1 MCFKSKFFFQILCS
15 RRHLTFNST
24 KRKTPLPN
32 IPMKKI
38 KGSTDN
44 KKKIRSGKRKLLEAN
59 LTTINEPA
67 KKKKKS
73 SLKKNDENFNST
85 VDSECTKPPPTENLF
100 KTLKLKW
107 PKVSNLDQEKS
118 TAGIINANFSKLS
131 FEQKNKTKQVRK
143 KKPLLEEWKC
153 KRIDEY
159 MKKCDK
165 IIPPALEKSQECLWG
180 SNTMVVVQKL
190 SNEIIPPALE
200 TSDERL
206 SSDVCD
212 SKAVMVVQ
220 TLLDEIIN
228 SIYPQTSNENTD
240 RVEDKNAFDLELY
253 SKSVLLD
260 HTDDQFEICELT
272 ADFFESGISP
282 TPKESFLGYQDTLGP
297 QDTSLITNIPE
308 SRGNSISLVKNT
320 SSMINKPT
328 IETEN
333 SSSSLNTGC
342 VSASP
347 QKNTFVSE
355 ELVLQSSISPMEC
368 RNVLPKVLKSITRKK
383 SNPKYSCK
391 GFFPRIQ
398 FSGHIKSQRNDCNNS
413 KNLKKSKKAGNDVQE
428 NESFNKQ
435 ENKPKKKYSSSNY
448 FKTESVGGENKVSII
463 DHYFSHLKKGAP
475 DFKNSSDIQKI
486 DVGSSLNSS
495 GEENKNDTNS
505 PSSPEKKP
513 LVELQFSMLPFCG
526 F

>member
-1 MCFKSKFFFQILCS
+1 
-15 RRHLTFNST
+15 
-24 KRKTPLPN
+24 
-32 IPMKKI
+32 MKKI

-44 KKKIRSGKRKLLEAN
+44 TKKKRREKQKLPEAN

-73 SLKKNDENFNST
+73 SLKKNDANFNST

-107 PKVSNLDQEKS
+107 PKVSNLEQEKS
-118 TAGIINANFSKLS
+118 TANMINANFSKLS
-131 FEQKNKTKQVRK
+131 FEQKNKTKQVKK

-159 MKKCDK
+159 MTKCDK
-165 IIPPALEKSQECLWG
+165 IIPR
-180 SNTMVVVQKL
+180 
-190 SNEIIPPALE
+190 ALE

-206 SSDVCD
+206 SSDVCE

-228 SIYPQTSNENTD
+228 SIYPQSSNENID
-240 RVEDKNAFDLELY
+240 HFEDKNAFNLELC

-260 HTDDQFEICELT
+260 HTDDQFQVCEVT
-272 ADFFESGISP
+272 ADSFECGISP
-282 TPKESFLGYQDTLGP
+282 TPKESFLGYLESP
-297 QDTSLITNIPE
+297 QDTSLITNTPE

-328 IETEN
+328 IKTEN
-333 SSSSLNTGC
+333 SSSSLKTGC

-368 RNVLPKVLKSITRKK
+368 RNEVLKSIMLKK

-398 FSGHIKSQRNDCNNS
+398 FSGHIKSQRNDSNNS
-413 KNLKKSKKAGNDVQE
+413 KNLKKSKKACNDVLVK
-428 NESFNKQ
+428 ESFNKQ
-435 ENKPKKKYSSSNY
+435 ENKPKKKYSSLSY
-448 FKTESVGGENKVSII
+448 FKTESVGGEKKVSII
-463 DHYFSHLKKGAP
+463 DHYFSHLKK

-505 PSSPEKKP
+505 YSPSSPEKKP

>member
-1 MCFKSKFFFQILCS
+1 
-15 RRHLTFNST
+15 
-24 KRKTPLPN
+24 
-32 IPMKKI
+32 MKKI

-44 KKKIRSGKRKLLEAN
+44 IKKKRRGKRKLPEAN

-73 SLKKNDENFNST
+73 SLKKNDANFNST

-107 PKVSNLDQEKS
+107 PKVYNLEQEKK
-118 TAGIINANFSKLS
+118 TADMINTNFSKLS

-159 MKKCDK
+159 MTKCDK
-165 IIPPALEKSQECLWG
+165 
-180 SNTMVVVQKL
+180 
-190 SNEIIPPALE
+190 IIPPALE

-206 SSDVCD
+206 SSDVCE

-240 RVEDKNAFDLELY
+240 HVEDKNAFNLELC

-260 HTDDQFEICELT
+260 HTDDQFQICELT

-282 TPKESFLGYQDTLGP
+282 TPKESFLGYLESP
-297 QDTSLITNIPE
+297 QDTSLITNTPE

-328 IETEN
+328 IKTEN
-333 SSSSLNTGC
+333 SSSSIKTGC

-368 RNVLPKVLKSITRKK
+368 RNEVLKSIKLKK

-398 FSGHIKSQRNDCNNS
+398 FSGHIKSQRNDSNNS
-413 KNLKKSKKAGNDVQE
+413 KNLKKSKKAGNDVLVK
-428 NESFNKQ
+428 ESFNKQ

-463 DHYFSHLKKGAP
+463 DHYFSHLKK

-495 GEENKNDTNS
+495 GEENKNDSNIYS

>member
-1 MCFKSKFFFQILCS
+1 
-15 RRHLTFNST
+15 
-24 KRKTPLPN
+24 
-32 IPMKKI
+32 MKKI

-44 KKKIRSGKRKLLEAN
+44 IKKKRRGKRKLSEAN
-59 LTTINEPA
+59 LNTINEPA

-73 SLKKNDENFNST
+73 SLKKNDANFNST

-107 PKVSNLDQEKS
+107 SKVSNLEQEKS
-118 TAGIINANFSKLS
+118 TADMINANFSKLS

-159 MKKCDK
+159 MTKCDK
-165 IIPPALEKSQECLWG
+165 IIPPALE
-180 SNTMVVVQKL
+180 
-190 SNEIIPPALE
+190 
-200 TSDERL
+200 TSDDRL
-206 SSDVCD
+206 SSDVCE

-240 RVEDKNAFDLELY
+240 HVEDKNAFNLELCR
-253 SKSVLLD
+253 KSVLLD
-260 HTDDQFEICELT
+260 HTDDQFQICELT

-282 TPKESFLGYQDTLGP
+282 TPKESFLGYLESP
-297 QDTSLITNIPE
+297 QDTSLITNTPE

-328 IETEN
+328 IKTENN
-333 SSSSLNTGC
+333 SSSLKTGC

-347 QKNTFVSE
+347 QKNIFVSE
-355 ELVLQSSISPMEC
+355 ELVLQSSITPMEC
-368 RNVLPKVLKSITRKK
+368 RNEVLKSITLKK

-398 FSGHIKSQRNDCNNS
+398 FSGHIKSQRNDSNNS
-413 KNLKKSKKAGNDVQE
+413 KNLKKSKKAGNGVLVK
-428 NESFNKQ
+428 ESFNKQ

-463 DHYFSHLKKGAP
+463 DHYFSHLKK

-505 PSSPEKKP
+505 YSPSSPEKKP

>member
-1 MCFKSKFFFQILCS
+1 
-15 RRHLTFNST
+15 
-24 KRKTPLPN
+24 
-32 IPMKKI
+32 MKKI

-44 KKKIRSGKRKLLEAN
+44 TKKKRRGKRKLPEAN

-73 SLKKNDENFNST
+73 SLKKNDANFNST

-107 PKVSNLDQEKS
+107 PKVSNLEQEKS
-118 TAGIINANFSKLS
+118 TAKMINTNFSKLS
-131 FEQKNKTKQVRK
+131 FEQKNKTKQARK

-159 MKKCDK
+159 MTKCDK
-165 IIPPALEKSQECLWG
+165 
-180 SNTMVVVQKL
+180 
-190 SNEIIPPALE
+190 IIPPALE

-206 SSDVCD
+206 SRDVCE

-220 TLLDEIIN
+220 TLLDDIIN

-240 RVEDKNAFDLELY
+240 HVEDKNAFNLELC
-253 SKSVLLD
+253 SKSILLD
-260 HTDDQFEICELT
+260 HTDDQFQICEVT
-272 ADFFESGISP
+272 ADSFECGISP
-282 TPKESFLGYQDTLGP
+282 TPKESFLGYLESP
-297 QDTSLITNIPE
+297 QDTSLITNTPE

-328 IETEN
+328 IKTEN
-333 SSSSLNTGC
+333 SSSSLKTGC

-368 RNVLPKVLKSITRKK
+368 RNEVLKSIMLKK

-398 FSGHIKSQRNDCNNS
+398 FSGHIKSQRNDSNNS
-413 KNLKKSKKAGNDVQE
+413 KNLKKSKKACNDVLVK
-428 NESFNKQ
+428 ESFNKQ
-435 ENKPKKKYSSSNY
+435 ENKPKKKYSSLNY

-463 DHYFSHLKKGAP
+463 DHYFSHLKK

-505 PSSPEKKP
+505 YSPSSPEKKP

>member
-1 MCFKSKFFFQILCS
+1 
-15 RRHLTFNST
+15 
-24 KRKTPLPN
+24 
-32 IPMKKI
+32 MKKI

-44 KKKIRSGKRKLLEAN
+44 ITKKRRGKRKLPEAN

-73 SLKKNDENFNST
+73 SLKKNDANFNST

-107 PKVSNLDQEKS
+107 PKVSNFDQEKS
-118 TAGIINANFSKLS
+118 TASMINANFSKLS

-159 MKKCDK
+159 MTKCDK
-165 IIPPALEKSQECLWG
+165 IS
-180 SNTMVVVQKL
+180 
-190 SNEIIPPALE
+190 PPALE

-206 SSDVCD
+206 SSDVCE

-228 SIYPQTSNENTD
+228 SIYSQTSNENTD
-240 RVEDKNAFDLELY
+240 HVEDKNAFNLELC

-260 HTDDQFEICELT
+260 HTDDQFQICELT

-282 TPKESFLGYQDTLGP
+282 TPKESFLGYLESP
-297 QDTSLITNIPE
+297 QDTSLITNTPE
-308 SRGNSISLVKNT
+308 SRGSNSISLVKNT

-328 IETEN
+328 IKTEN
-333 SSSSLNTGC
+333 SSSSLKTGC

-368 RNVLPKVLKSITRKK
+368 RNEVLKRITLKK
-383 SNPKYSCK
+383 SNPKYTCK

-398 FSGHIKSQRNDCNNS
+398 FSGHIKSQRNDSNNS
-413 KNLKKSKKAGNDVQE
+413 KNLKKSKKAGNDVLVK
-428 NESFNKQ
+428 ESFNKQ

-463 DHYFSHLKKGAP
+463 DHYFSHLKK
-475 DFKNSSDIQKI
+475 DFKNSSDIQNI

-495 GEENKNDTNS
+495 GEENKNDTNSYS

>member
-1 MCFKSKFFFQILCS
+1 
-15 RRHLTFNST
+15 
-24 KRKTPLPN
+24 
-32 IPMKKI
+32 MKKI

-44 KKKIRSGKRKLLEAN
+44 KKKKRKRKLSEAN

-73 SLKKNDENFNST
+73 SLKTNDANFNST

-107 PKVSNLDQEKS
+107 PKVSNLGQEKS
-118 TAGIINANFSKLS
+118 TAGMINANFSKLS

-159 MKKCDK
+159 MTKCDK

-180 SNTMVVVQKL
+180 SNTLVVVPKL

-206 SSDVCD
+206 SSDVCE

-240 RVEDKNAFDLELY
+240 HVEDKNAFNLKLC

-260 HTDDQFEICELT
+260 HFDDQFQICERT
-272 ADFFESGISP
+272 ADFFENGISP
-282 TPKESFLGYQDTLGP
+282 TPKESFLGYLESP
-297 QDTSLITNIPE
+297 QDTSLITNTPE
-308 SRGNSISLVKNT
+308 SSGNSISLVKNT
-320 SSMINKPT
+320 SSMINKPA

-333 SSSSLNTGC
+333 SSSCLKTGC

-355 ELVLQSSISPMEC
+355 VLVLQSSISPMEC
-368 RNVLPKVLKSITRKK
+368 RNVPPKVLKSITPKK
-383 SNPKYSCK
+383 SNLKYSCK

-413 KNLKKSKKAGNDVQE
+413 KTLKKSKKAGNDVQKKD
-428 NESFNKQ
+428 SFNKQ

-448 FKTESVGGENKVSII
+448 FKTESVEGENKVSII
-463 DHYFSHLKKGAP
+463 DHYFSHLKKDAP

-495 GEENKNDTNS
+495 GEENKYDTNIYS

>member
-1 MCFKSKFFFQILCS
+1 
-15 RRHLTFNST
+15 
-24 KRKTPLPN
+24 
-32 IPMKKI
+32 MKKI

-44 KKKIRSGKRKLLEAN
+44 IKKKRRGKRKLPEAN

-73 SLKKNDENFNST
+73 SLKKNDANFNST

-107 PKVSNLDQEKS
+107 PKVSNLEQEKK
-118 TAGIINANFSKLS
+118 TADMINANFSKLS
-131 FEQKNKTKQVRK
+131 FEQKNKTKQVKK

-159 MKKCDK
+159 MTKCDK
-165 IIPPALEKSQECLWG
+165 IIPPAS
-180 SNTMVVVQKL
+180 
-190 SNEIIPPALE
+190 E

-206 SSDVCD
+206 SSDVCE

-228 SIYPQTSNENTD
+228 SIYPQTSSENTD
-240 RVEDKNAFDLELY
+240 HVEDKNAFNLELC

-260 HTDDQFEICELT
+260 HTDDQFQICELT

-282 TPKESFLGYQDTLGP
+282 TPKESFSGYLESP
-297 QDTSLITNIPE
+297 QDTSLITNTPE

-328 IETEN
+328 IKTEN
-333 SSSSLNTGC
+333 SSSSIKTGC

-368 RNVLPKVLKSITRKK
+368 RNEVLKSITLKK

-398 FSGHIKSQRNDCNNS
+398 FSGHIKSQRNDSNNS
-413 KNLKKSKKAGNDVQE
+413 KNLKKSKKAGNDVLVK
-428 NESFNKQ
+428 ESFNKQ

-463 DHYFSHLKKGAP
+463 DHYFSHLKK

-495 GEENKNDTNS
+495 GEENKNDSNIYS
-505 PSSPEKKP
+505 PISPEKKP

>member
-1 MCFKSKFFFQILCS
+1 
-15 RRHLTFNST
+15 
-24 KRKTPLPN
+24 
-32 IPMKKI
+32 MKKI

-44 KKKIRSGKRKLLEAN
+44 IKKKRREKRKLSEAN

-73 SLKKNDENFNST
+73 SLKKNDANFNST
-85 VDSECTKPPPTENLF
+85 VDSECTKPTVYHLQSVPPTENLF

-107 PKVSNLDQEKS
+107 PKVSKLEQEKK
-118 TAGIINANFSKLS
+118 TADMINANFSKPS

-159 MKKCDK
+159 MTK
-165 IIPPALEKSQECLWG
+165 G
-180 SNTMVVVQKL
+180 SNTLVVVQKL
-190 SNEIIPPALE
+190 SDEIIPPALE
-200 TSDERL
+200 TSDKHL
-206 SSDVCD
+206 SSDVCE

-240 RVEDKNAFDLELY
+240 HAEDKNEFSVESC

-260 HTDDQFEICELT
+260 HTDDQFQICAQT
-272 ADFFESGISP
+272 ADFFESEISP
-282 TPKESFLGYQDTLGP
+282 T
-297 QDTSLITNIPE
+297 QDTSLITNTPK

-328 IETEN
+328 IKK
-333 SSSSLNTGC
+333 SSSRLKTGC

-368 RNVLPKVLKSITRKK
+368 RNEVLESITLKK
-383 SNPKYSCK
+383 SNSKYSCK

-413 KNLKKSKKAGNDVQE
+413 KNLKKSKKAGNDVQVK
-428 NESFNKQ
+428 ESFNKQ
-435 ENKPKKKYSSSNY
+435 ENKPKKKFSSSNY

-463 DHYFSHLKKGAP
+463 DHYFPHLKK

-505 PSSPEKKP
+505 YSPSSPEKKP

>member
-1 MCFKSKFFFQILCS
+1 
-15 RRHLTFNST
+15 
-24 KRKTPLPN
+24 
-32 IPMKKI
+32 MKKI
-38 KGSTDN
+38 KGSTDDN
-44 KKKIRSGKRKLLEAN
+44 IKKKRRGKRKLPEAN

-73 SLKKNDENFNST
+73 SLKKNDANFNST

-107 PKVSNLDQEKS
+107 SKVSNLEQEKS
-118 TAGIINANFSKLS
+118 TADMINANFSKLS

-159 MKKCDK
+159 MTKCDK
-165 IIPPALEKSQECLWG
+165 IIPPALE
-180 SNTMVVVQKL
+180 
-190 SNEIIPPALE
+190 
-200 TSDERL
+200 TSDDRL
-206 SSDVCD
+206 SINVCE

-240 RVEDKNAFDLELY
+240 HVEDKNAFNLELC
-253 SKSVLLD
+253 SKGVLLD
-260 HTDDQFEICELT
+260 HTDDQFQICELT

-282 TPKESFLGYQDTLGP
+282 TPKEPFLGYLESP
-297 QDTSLITNIPE
+297 QDTSLITNTPE
-308 SRGNSISLVKNT
+308 SRGKSISLVKNT

-328 IETEN
+328 IKTENN
-333 SSSSLNTGC
+333 SSSLKTGC

-368 RNVLPKVLKSITRKK
+368 RNEVLKSITLKK

-398 FSGHIKSQRNDCNNS
+398 FSGHIKSQRNDSYNS
-413 KNLKKSKKAGNDVQE
+413 KNLKKSKKAGNDVLVK
-428 NESFNKQ
+428 ESFNKQ

-463 DHYFSHLKKGAP
+463 DHYFSHLKK

-495 GEENKNDTNS
+495 GEENKNDSNIYS
-505 PSSPEKKP
+505 SSSPEKKP

>member
-1 MCFKSKFFFQILCS
+1 
-15 RRHLTFNST
+15 
-24 KRKTPLPN
+24 
-32 IPMKKI
+32 MKKI
-38 KGSTDN
+38 KGSTDDI
-44 KKKIRSGKRKLLEAN
+44 KKKRRGKRKLPEAN

-73 SLKKNDENFNST
+73 SLKKNDANFNST

-107 PKVSNLDQEKS
+107 PKVSNLEQEKK
-118 TAGIINANFSKLS
+118 TADMINANFSKLS
-131 FEQKNKTKQVRK
+131 FEQKNKTKQVKK

-159 MKKCDK
+159 MTKCDK
-165 IIPPALEKSQECLWG
+165 IIPPAS
-180 SNTMVVVQKL
+180 
-190 SNEIIPPALE
+190 E

-206 SSDVCD
+206 SSDVCE

-240 RVEDKNAFDLELY
+240 HVEDKNAFNLELC

-260 HTDDQFEICELT
+260 HTDDQFQICELT

-282 TPKESFLGYQDTLGP
+282 TPKESFLGYLESP
-297 QDTSLITNIPE
+297 QDTSLITNTPE

-328 IETEN
+328 IKTEN
-333 SSSSLNTGC
+333 SSSSIKTGC

-355 ELVLQSSISPMEC
+355 ELVLQSSISQMEC
-368 RNVLPKVLKSITRKK
+368 RNEVLKSITLKK

-398 FSGHIKSQRNDCNNS
+398 FSCHIKSQRNDSNNS
-413 KNLKKSKKAGNDVQE
+413 KNLKKSKKAGNDVLVK
-428 NESFNKQ
+428 ESFNKQ

-463 DHYFSHLKKGAP
+463 DHYFSHLKK

-495 GEENKNDTNS
+495 GEENKNDSNIYS

>member
-1 MCFKSKFFFQILCS
+1 
-15 RRHLTFNST
+15 
-24 KRKTPLPN
+24 
-32 IPMKKI
+32 MKKI

-44 KKKIRSGKRKLLEAN
+44 IKKKTRGKRKLPEAN
-59 LTTINEPA
+59 LTAINEPA

-73 SLKKNDENFNST
+73 SLKKNDANFNST

-107 PKVSNLDQEKS
+107 AKVSNFDQEKS
-118 TAGIINANFSKLS
+118 TAGMINANFSKLS

-159 MKKCDK
+159 MTKCDK
-165 IIPPALEKSQECLWG
+165 IIPPALE
-180 SNTMVVVQKL
+180 
-190 SNEIIPPALE
+190 
-200 TSDERL
+200 TSDKRL
-206 SSDVCD
+206 SSDVCE

-240 RVEDKNAFDLELY
+240 HVEDKNAFSLELC

-260 HTDDQFEICELT
+260 HTDDQFQICELT
-272 ADFFESGISP
+272 ADFFESGVSP
-282 TPKESFLGYQDTLGP
+282 TPKESFLGYLESP
-297 QDTSLITNIPE
+297 QDTSLITNTPE

-328 IETEN
+328 IKTEN
-333 SSSSLNTGC
+333 SSSSLKIGC
-342 VSASP
+342 ESASP

-368 RNVLPKVLKSITRKK
+368 RNEVLKSITLKK

-398 FSGHIKSQRNDCNNS
+398 FSGHIKSQRNDSNNS
-413 KNLKKSKKAGNDVQE
+413 KNLKKSKKAGNDVLVK
-428 NESFNKQ
+428 ESFYKQ

-463 DHYFSHLKKGAP
+463 DHYFSHLKK

-486 DVGSSLNSS
+486 DVDSSLNSS
-495 GEENKNDTNS
+495 GEENKNDTNSYS

>member
-1 MCFKSKFFFQILCS
+1 MSSCKLIFCFKSKFFFQILCS

-24 KRKTPLPN
+24 KRKTPLPSN
-32 IPMKKI
+32 PMKKI
-38 KGSTDN
+38 KSSTDN
-44 KKKIRSGKRKLLEAN
+44 ITKKRKLPEAN

-73 SLKKNDENFNST
+73 SLKKNDANFNST

-107 PKVSNLDQEKS
+107 PKVSNLEQEKR
-118 TAGIINANFSKLS
+118 TADMINTNFSKLS

-159 MKKCDK
+159 MTKCDK
-165 IIPPALEKSQECLWG
+165 IIPPALEKSQKSLWE
-180 SNTMVVVQKL
+180 SNTLVVVQKL
-190 SNEIIPPALE
+190 SDEIIPPALE
-200 TSDERL
+200 TSDKHL
-206 SSDVCD
+206 SSDVCE
-212 SKAVMVVQ
+212 SKAGMVVQ
-220 TLLDEIIN
+220 TLLDEVIN
-228 SIYPQTSNENTD
+228 SIYSQTSNENTD
-240 RVEDKNAFDLELY
+240 HAEDKNEFNLESC
-253 SKSVLLD
+253 SKSLLD
-260 HTDDQFEICELT
+260 HTDDQFQICELT

-282 TPKESFLGYQDTLGP
+282 T
-297 QDTSLITNIPE
+297 QDTSLITNTPE

-328 IETEN
+328 IKTEN
-333 SSSSLNTGC
+333 SSSRLKTGC
-342 VSASP
+342 VSAST
-347 QKNTFVSE
+347 QKNTVVSE

-368 RNVLPKVLKSITRKK
+368 RNEVLKSITLKK
-383 SNPKYSCK
+383 SNSKYSCK

-413 KNLKKSKKAGNDVQE
+413 KNLKKSKKAGNDVQVK
-428 NESFNKQ
+428 ESFNKQ
-435 ENKPKKKYSSSNY
+435 ENKPKKIYSSSNY

-463 DHYFSHLKKGAP
+463 DHYFSHLKK

-505 PSSPEKKP
+505 YSPSSPEKKP

>member
-1 MCFKSKFFFQILCS
+1 
-15 RRHLTFNST
+15 
-24 KRKTPLPN
+24 
-32 IPMKKI
+32 MKKI

-44 KKKIRSGKRKLLEAN
+44 IKKKRRGKRKLPEAN

-73 SLKKNDENFNST
+73 SLKINDANFNST

-107 PKVSNLDQEKS
+107 SKVSNLEQEKS
-118 TAGIINANFSKLS
+118 TADMINANFSKLS

-159 MKKCDK
+159 MTKCDK
-165 IIPPALEKSQECLWG
+165 IIPPALE
-180 SNTMVVVQKL
+180 
-190 SNEIIPPALE
+190 
-200 TSDERL
+200 TSDDRL
-206 SSDVCD
+206 SSDVCE
-212 SKAVMVVQ
+212 STAVMVVQ

-240 RVEDKNAFDLELY
+240 HVEDKNVFNLELC

-260 HTDDQFEICELT
+260 HTDDQFQICELT

-282 TPKESFLGYQDTLGP
+282 TPKESFLGYLESP
-297 QDTSLITNIPE
+297 QDTSLITNTPE

-328 IETEN
+328 IKTENN
-333 SSSSLNTGC
+333 SSSLKTGC

-355 ELVLQSSISPMEC
+355 ELVLQSSITPMEC
-368 RNVLPKVLKSITRKK
+368 RNEVLKSITLKK

-398 FSGHIKSQRNDCNNS
+398 FSGHIKSQRNDSNNS
-413 KNLKKSKKAGNDVQE
+413 KNLKKSKKAGNGVLVK
-428 NESFNKQ
+428 ESFNKQ

-448 FKTESVGGENKVSII
+448 FKTESVGGEKKVSII
-463 DHYFSHLKKGAP
+463 DHYFSHLKK

-505 PSSPEKKP
+505 YSPSSPEKKP

>member
-1 MCFKSKFFFQILCS
+1 
-15 RRHLTFNST
+15 
-24 KRKTPLPN
+24 
-32 IPMKKI
+32 MKKI

-44 KKKIRSGKRKLLEAN
+44 IKKKRRGKRKLPEAN
-59 LTTINEPA
+59 LTTINEPE
-67 KKKKKS
+67 KKKNKS
-73 SLKKNDENFNST
+73 SLKKNDANFNST
-85 VDSECTKPPPTENLF
+85 VDSECTKPTESTENLF

-107 PKVSNLDQEKS
+107 SKVSNFNQEKS
-118 TAGIINANFSKLS
+118 TAGMINANFSKLS

-159 MKKCDK
+159 MTKCDK
-165 IIPPALEKSQECLWG
+165 
-180 SNTMVVVQKL
+180 
-190 SNEIIPPALE
+190 IIPPALE

-206 SSDVCD
+206 SSDVCE

-220 TLLDEIIN
+220 TLLDEIID

-240 RVEDKNAFDLELY
+240 HVEDKNAFNLEFC
-253 SKSVLLD
+253 SKSVVLD
-260 HTDDQFEICELT
+260 HTDDQFQICEIT

-282 TPKESFLGYQDTLGP
+282 TPKESFLGYLESP
-297 QDTSLITNIPE
+297 QDTSFTTNTPE

-328 IETEN
+328 IKTEN
-333 SSSSLNTGC
+333 SSSSLKTEC

-368 RNVLPKVLKSITRKK
+368 RNEVLKSIKLQK

-398 FSGHIKSQRNDCNNS
+398 FSGHIKSQRNDSNNS
-413 KNLKKSKKAGNDVQE
+413 KNLKKSKKAGNDVLVK
-428 NESFNKQ
+428 ESFNKQ

-448 FKTESVGGENKVSII
+448 LKTESVGGENKVSII
-463 DHYFSHLKKGAP
+463 DHYFSHLKK

-495 GEENKNDTNS
+495 GEENKNDSNSYS